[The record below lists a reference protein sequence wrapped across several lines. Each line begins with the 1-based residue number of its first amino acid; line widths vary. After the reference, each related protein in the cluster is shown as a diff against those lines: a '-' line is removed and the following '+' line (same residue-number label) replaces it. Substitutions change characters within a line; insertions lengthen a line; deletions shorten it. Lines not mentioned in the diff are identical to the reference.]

1 MNASNYEDT
10 GDETM
15 PVTDSCPSGDG
26 SIGAW
31 SKDEHPKGG
40 IAGDMRMDRRSFAAW
55 LLTAPFA
62 LKASLAAALDSPTA
76 PIVPAESADPLCYA
90 SVDELKAMFQAGKA
104 SPVDL
109 LKAQIKRIEALN
121 PKVNCITYTHFDQAL
136 EEAKQSEERY
146 RRGDARP
153 LEGITVSL
161 KDEVGFFRPG
171 WRTTQGS
178 LLFKDAQP
186 VTESGA
192 VVDMLEAAG
201 AIMPFQTTVP
211 EFYLFLGASTRAWGT
226 TRNPWNLEWTPG
238 GSSAGSGVALAAG
251 FSTLAMGSDMGG
263 SIRIPSSQCGLY
275 GFRPPFG
282 RVASAEIP
290 FSTSGPMARRFDD
303 LVHLQNA
310 IVGPSEKVMAAIRPR
325 LDYPSQYPDLSGWRI
340 AVDWGAGIADVI
352 PSVRNAMLQGI
363 ETLRA
368 AGCVVDEVDCG
379 FSKKDKRIFL
389 HGLMSSAM
397 GTLIEIANSRR
408 DLLSPYM
415 EELLDQ
421 VGTLGPRQAEE
432 ADELLELY
440 HRQVQQRVFG
450 KGYRILLMP
459 TMATPLVGA
468 DMFKSKETIT
478 DPWVGTGLGFAL
490 TWHWNLL
497 NRYPI
502 LDVPLGVVEDR
513 MPTGMQVIG
522 QTFSDLD
529 TFQFAANW
537 SRLQPPLFAE
547 GRFPTFA

>member
-1 MNASNYEDT
+1 
-10 GDETM
+10 M
-15 PVTDSCPSGDG
+15 PVLNSHQNGTG
-26 SIGAW
+26 SVAARREG
-31 SKDEHPKGG
+31 EHPKGTITG
-40 IAGDMRMDRRSFAAW
+40 GMPIDRRTFTAW
-55 LLTAPFA
+55 LLAAPFV
-62 LKASLAAALDSPTA
+62 LKVSLAAALDSPTA
-76 PIVPAESADPLCYA
+76 PAEPADPLCYA
-90 SVDELKAMFQAGKA
+90 SVDELIALFKAGKA

-109 LKAQIKRIEALN
+109 LKAQLKRIEALN
-121 PKVNCITYTHFDQAL
+121 PLVNCITYTHFDQAL
-136 EEAKQSEERY
+136 KEAQQSEDRY
-146 RRGDARP
+146 RSGNARP

-161 KDEVGFFRPG
+161 KDEVGFLRPG

-178 LLFKDAQP
+178 LLFKDAP
-186 VTESGA
+186 PATESGA
-192 VVDMLEAAG
+192 VIDMLEAAG

-226 TRNPWNLEWTPG
+226 THNPWNLEWTPG

-263 SIRIPSSQCGLY
+263 SIRIPASQCGLY

-325 LDYPSQYPDLSGWRI
+325 LDYPTQYPNLSGWRI

-352 PSVRNAMLQGI
+352 PSVRNEMLQGI
-363 ETLRA
+363 KTLRA
-368 AGCVVDEVDCG
+368 AGCAVDEVDCG
-379 FSKKDKRIFL
+379 FSKKDKRVFL

-432 ADELLELY
+432 ADELLERY
-440 HRQVQQRVFG
+440 HQQVQQRVFG
-450 KGYRILLMP
+450 NGYRILLMP

-468 DMFKSKETIT
+468 DMFKSKEKIK

-502 LDVPLGVVEDR
+502 MDVPLGIVEDR
-513 MPTGMQVIG
+513 MPSGMQVIG

-537 SRLQPPLFAE
+537 ARLQPPLFADE
-547 GRFPTFA
+547 RFPTFA